1 MWIADDK
8 KKLLASFEEVK
19 GSEQRMEVD
28 NGNSVTASEEENKEE
43 QNSGITFPGY
53 SVEPYVGS
61 ALTINDH
68 DFTNEVIVVEISSPR
83 FAYKYEDTGRVYI
96 GQCEFCNMRN
106 VLAIECKCKRVR
118 YCKESCRKKDENFH
132 LPTCSAQADDELN
145 KVSVQKRSDNSK
157 DGIVGL

>member
-1 MWIADDK
+1 
-8 KKLLASFEEVK
+8 
-19 GSEQRMEVD
+19 MEVD
-28 NGNSVTASEEENKEE
+28 NGNSVTASEEDQNKTEE
-43 QNSGITFPGY
+43 NSGVAFPGY

-118 YCKESCRKKDENFH
+118 YCKEACRKKDENFH
-132 LPTCSAQADDELN
+132 LPTCSA
-145 KVSVQKRSDNSK
+145 
-157 DGIVGL
+157 

>member
-1 MWIADDK
+1 MKADAFRMWIADDK

-28 NGNSVTASEEENKEE
+28 NGNSVTASEDDPNKSEE
-43 QNSGITFPGY
+43 NSGIAFPGY

-83 FAYKYEDTGRVYI
+83 FAFKYEDTGRVYI

-145 KVSVQKRSDNSK
+145 KVSV
-157 DGIVGL
+157 

>member
-96 GQCEFCNMRN
+96 G
-106 VLAIECKCKRVR
+106 
-118 YCKESCRKKDENFH
+118 
-132 LPTCSAQADDELN
+132 
-145 KVSVQKRSDNSK
+145 
-157 DGIVGL
+157 